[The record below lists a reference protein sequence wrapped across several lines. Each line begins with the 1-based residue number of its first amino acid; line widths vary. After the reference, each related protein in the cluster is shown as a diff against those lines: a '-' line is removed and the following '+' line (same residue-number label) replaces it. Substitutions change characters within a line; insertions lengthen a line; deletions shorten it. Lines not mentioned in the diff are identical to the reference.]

1 MHIGRTKSQLETTQ
15 RKRWLHDAGRIGA
28 ALSLALSLGAA
39 NAASARPETA
49 SKKVVRVL
57 GTAPWA
63 DTGVSVTP
71 GDRITITGAGEVC
84 FNDHDDSCFPP
95 QGYPREAFVKD
106 YFELDYAYCEDEFE
120 AFDHAA
126 LIVQIGETVLQ
137 VGRRVTVSGVSG
149 TVRLGVNDCSLKG
162 KYGNSGWYSAVIT
175 VERGSD

>member
-1 MHIGRTKSQLETTQ
+1 MHKRNTESRVETTHL
-15 RKRWLHDAGRIGA
+15 KRWLHGAGRIGA
-28 ALSLALSLGAA
+28 ALSLTLCLVAA
-39 NAASARPETA
+39 NAASARPESA
-49 SKKVVRVL
+49 SQTVVRVL
-57 GTAPWA
+57 GTTPWVESGIVVA
-63 DTGVSVTP
+63 P

-84 FNDHDDSCFPP
+84 FNEHDDSCFPP

-137 VGRRVTVSGVSG
+137 VGRRISVSGVSG

-162 KYGNSGWYSAVIT
+162 RYGNSGWYSAVIT
-175 VERGSD
+175 VDRDSD